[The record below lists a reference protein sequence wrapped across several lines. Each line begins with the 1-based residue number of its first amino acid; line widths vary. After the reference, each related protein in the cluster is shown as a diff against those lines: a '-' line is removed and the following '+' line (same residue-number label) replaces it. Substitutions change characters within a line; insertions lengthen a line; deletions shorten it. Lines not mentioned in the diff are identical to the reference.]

1 MDVYKVSNQ
10 NKLDVINN
18 TSFETEKE
26 IQNLVENNFD
36 TLFNLT
42 FLKQKQFVNNL
53 DLIPYVGMKKIN
65 HLLSLQVNKKKNI
78 DIN

>member
-26 IQNLVENNFD
+26 IQNEGSCDHGGRRRFWVHTFPLKGGLYFPVKGACP
-36 TLFNLT
+36 LT
-42 FLKQKQFVNNL
+42 PAPAGGGVWYTFGPF
-53 DLIPYVGMKKIN
+53 
-65 HLLSLQVNKKKNI
+65 
-78 DIN
+78 

>member
-42 FLKQKQFVNNL
+42 FLKQK
-53 DLIPYVGMKKIN
+53 
-65 HLLSLQVNKKKNI
+65 
-78 DIN
+78 